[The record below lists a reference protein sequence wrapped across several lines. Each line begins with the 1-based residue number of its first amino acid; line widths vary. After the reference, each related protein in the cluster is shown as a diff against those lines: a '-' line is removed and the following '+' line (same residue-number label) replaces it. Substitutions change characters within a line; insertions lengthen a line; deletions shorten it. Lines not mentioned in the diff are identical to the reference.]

1 MIDRRLHSSATM
13 RLLTVV
19 TLMFVAA
26 STTVAEDGNT
36 LVHPLEAADVARL
49 EPTKIKELLVAAQD
63 QIEIT
68 SKLDGAMLID
78 LRIGKPS
85 DMRVRKVEL
94 EGRVRNAQERLLV
107 GRVVAI
113 AMQAESFWNTS
124 DDEFVV
130 DSEKLAV
137 TTQSA
142 DAGAKNL
149 GLAVDQFFAGQYEN
163 ADKLLSLAL
172 VESPDRE
179 VIHYWKVANWLAMKQ
194 NDRAER
200 RLELLTRRNPRG
212 SDAYAGQLQRL
223 QGPYRRAIIDLEQKV
238 MLKSRLGTSVEKK

>member
-1 MIDRRLHSSATM
+1 M
-13 RLLTVV
+13 RLLTVA
-19 TLMFVAA
+19 TLLLIAVRPSA
-26 STTVAEDGNT
+26 AEDSIT
-36 LVHPLEAADVARL
+36 LAHPLEAEDVARL
-49 EPTKIKELLVAAQD
+49 EPIKIKELLLAAED

-85 DMRVRKVEL
+85 EMRVRKVEL
-94 EGRVRNAQERLLV
+94 EGRVKDTQQRTLV
-107 GRVVAI
+107 GRVVTI

-130 DSEKLAV
+130 ETDKLTV
-137 TTQSA
+137 IPQSA

-149 GLAVDQFFAGQYEN
+149 GMAVDQFFAGQHEN

-194 NDRAER
+194 NGRAER
-200 RLELLTRRNPRG
+200 RLELLSRRNPRG
-212 SDAYAGQLQRL
+212 SDTYAGQLQRL

-238 MLKSRLGTSVEKK
+238 MLKSRLGTGIDKK

>member
-1 MIDRRLHSSATM
+1 MTDRFLISNAVM
-13 RLLTVV
+13 RLLTVATMLLIAVLPSVADDSV
-19 TLMFVAA
+19 TF
-26 STTVAEDGNT
+26 
-36 LVHPLEAADVARL
+36 VHPLEAEDVARL
-49 EPTKIKELLVAAQD
+49 EPTKIKELLLASED

-68 SKLDGAMLID
+68 LKLDGAMLTD

-94 EGRVRNAQERLLV
+94 EGRVKDAQQRALV

-130 DSEKLAV
+130 DTEKL
-137 TTQSA
+137 TLTPQSA

-149 GLAVDQFFAGQYEN
+149 GLAVDQFFAGQHEN

-179 VIHYWKVANWLAMKQ
+179 VVHYWKVANWLAMNQ
-194 NDRAER
+194 NERAER
-200 RLELLTRRNPRG
+200 RLELLNRRNPRG
-212 SDAYAGQLQRL
+212 SDTYAGQLQRL

-238 MLKSRLGTSVEKK
+238 MLKSRLGTGIDKK